1 LNSQAPVSA
10 ETIVLNALDMNCV
23 GHIQH
28 GMWTH
33 PRDRS
38 INTKR
43 GNIGKNLARIAERG
57 LFNGIADIVGVYDV
71 YVYDVYKDSPAAS
84 IINAVQIPIN
94 DPMIVAPAMA
104 TVTSNIGFGAAS
116 DLTYEPPY
124 LFPSP
129 ASALDY
135 LMGGS
140 FGWNIITGYLDSA
153 GAEHG
158 KRRRNQ

>member
-1 LNSQAPVSA
+1 
-10 ETIVLNALDMNCV
+10 MNCV

-57 LFNGIADIVGVYDV
+57 LFNGIFLADIVGAYDA
-71 YVYDVYKDSPAAS
+71 YKDSPAAS
-84 IINAVQIPIN
+84 IINAAQIPIN
-94 DPMIVAPAMA
+94 DPMMVAPAMA
-104 TVTSNIGFGAAS
+104 TVTSNIGFGAAG

-124 LFPSP
+124 LFSSP